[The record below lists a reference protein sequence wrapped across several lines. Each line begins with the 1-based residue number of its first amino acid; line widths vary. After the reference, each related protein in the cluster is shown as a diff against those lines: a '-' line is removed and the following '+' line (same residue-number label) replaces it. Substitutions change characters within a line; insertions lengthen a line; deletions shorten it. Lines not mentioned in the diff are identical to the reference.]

1 MKDENVK
8 VKGLM
13 SDDAIKEHASLVA
26 MGVRPLSIVGT
37 VRKDFEDMGHVHD
50 KLQNTAAYRVGY
62 IGRNVIPIY
71 VETYDGLVDVGFAAR
86 GWIADTLHWLNNAE
100 IPTRHRRRILGMM
113 QGQSVDAIAAEHEVS
128 GQKTILYEEPTV
140 RCDHDQRT

>member
-1 MKDENVK
+1 MNENTK

-37 VRKDFEDMGHVHD
+37 VRKDFKDMGRVHD

-71 VETYDGLVDVGFAAR
+71 VETHDGFVVVGFAAR
-86 GWIADTLHWLNNAE
+86 GWIADTLHWLNSAE

-128 GQKTILYEEPTV
+128 GQKPILYEASTQHYD
-140 RCDHDQRT
+140 RDQCI